1 MAFRINLL
9 ICPMDN
15 FNDISTSGPVAPQT
29 VNVSNHFTGY
39 KELPSNGY
47 SRLFRAQ
54 RYGQWYVLKG
64 LKPEYADDPQYA
76 AMLAKEFAMTVELN
90 HPNIVR
96 ALGHEQDPVAG
107 DSIVLEYV
115 DGRTLDEFLKENP
128 SQEVRK
134 QVMKELLFAMDYF
147 HRKQVVHQDLKPT
160 NILITNDGN
169 HVKIIDFGFSDSR
182 RFAILKE
189 PAYTQSYAAPEQ
201 LSGGEVDNRTDIY
214 AFGLI
219 LKQLFPSRYDRVVRK
234 CLQPLKEK
242 RFQSADAVMQAV
254 GEADF
259 KRKWF
264 PPLAFITLA
273 LIAALCASVKPV
285 SWVKGKIEDYKI
297 LHSPGDPS
305 LTVGSLN
312 GLFSVASDRQVRFSR
327 GNLQYS
333 AAGKHRTA
341 DGLAQGTW
349 RFAENQY
356 DIIGEENSSI
366 SSHFD
371 GWIDLFG
378 WGTSGWNSGAFCY
391 QPWSVSVDNVDYSPC
406 NNGENSLT
414 DSCAFADWGVYNA
427 ISNGGNEPGR
437 WRTLTKEE
445 AEYLF
450 LIRNASTVN
459 GISNARYVKAMV
471 NGARGL
477 ILFPD
482 KYEHP
487 NSIILPQNINNDTVN
502 YANHYSAQQWKE
514 MEDAGAVFLPEASVR
529 GNLHYTGEPSGHY
542 WTSSPDNSSCAFNIA
557 FSRVAAGV
565 GCVYRYYGLG
575 VRLVQDV
582 GEK

>member
-1 MAFRINLL
+1 MK
-9 ICPMDN
+9 
-15 FNDISTSGPVAPQT
+15 FNDDISTSGPVASQD
-29 VNVSNHFTGY
+29 VNISDHFTGY

-54 RYGQWYVLKG
+54 RYGQWYMLKG
-64 LKPEYADDPQYA
+64 LKPEYAADPQYT
-76 AMLAKEFAMTVELN
+76 AMLAKEFALTVELN

-96 ALGHEQDPVAG
+96 ALNHEQDAVVG
-107 DSIVLEYV
+107 DCIVMEYV
-115 DGRTLDEFLKENP
+115 DGRTLDDFLKENP

-134 QVMKELLFAMDYF
+134 LVVKELLFAMDYF
-147 HRKQVVHQDLKPT
+147 HRKQVVHQDLKPS
-160 NILITNDGN
+160 NILITHDGN
-169 HVKIIDFGFSDSR
+169 HVKIIDFGLSDSR

-201 LSGGEVDNRTDIY
+201 LSGDEVDNRTDIY

-219 LKQLFPSRYDRVVRK
+219 LKQLFPSRYGNVVRK

-259 KRKWF
+259 RRKWF
-264 PPLAFITLA
+264 PPVAFITLV
-273 LIAALCASVKPV
+273 LVTALCASIKPV
-285 SWVKGKIEDYKI
+285 SWVKGKIEDYRI

-305 LTVGSLN
+305 LTAGSLN
-312 GLFSVASDRQVRFSR
+312 GLFSVAPGRQVRFSQ

-333 AAGKHRTA
+333 AAGKHQTA

-356 DIIGEENSSI
+356 DIIGEDNSSI
-366 SSHFD
+366 SSHFS

-391 QPWSVSVDNVDYSPC
+391 QPWSVSVENVDYSPG
-406 NNGENSLT
+406 NNGKNSLT

-427 ISNGGNEPGR
+427 ISNGGNAPGR
-437 WRTLTKEE
+437 WRTLTKDE

-450 LIRNASTVN
+450 LTRNASTVN
-459 GISNARYVKAMV
+459 GIPNARYAKATV
-471 NGARGL
+471 NGVRGL
-477 ILFPD
+477 VLFPN
-482 KYEHP
+482 KYDHP
-487 NSIILPQNINNDTVN
+487 NSIVPPQDINNDTVN
-502 YANHYSAQQWKE
+502 YKNHYSAQQWKALE
-514 MEDAGAVFLPEASVR
+514 NAGAVFLPEASVR

-542 WTSSPDNSSCAFNIA
+542 WTSSSYTSSCVFNIGISE
-557 FSRVAAGV
+557 FAAGV
-565 GCVYRYYGLG
+565 GPVYRYYGLS
-575 VRLVQDV
+575 VRLVQDAV
-582 GEK
+582 E